1 MAKNSTVFIC
11 SECGCEQSK
20 WLGKCPSCNSWN
32 TFYEEKITKTT
43 NKNNFN
49 ENIIS
54 KPINL
59 QDIKIED
66 VPRFN
71 TGFEELNRVLGGG
84 LVQGSLTLV
93 GGDPGVGKSTL
104 VLQLCNK
111 IDVTGKILYVSGEES
126 GTQIKL
132 RADRLHVVKDNIIFL
147 GETNMELIE
156 DTIKDIKPQLV
167 IIDSIQTMYS
177 DDITSVSGSVSQVR
191 ECTSQIMQICK
202 KQNIST
208 ILIGHVTKEGA
219 IAGPRVL
226 EHMVDTVL
234 YLEGERYLIY
244 RILRSV
250 KNRFGA
256 TNEIGIFEMQDNGL
270 SEINN
275 PSTFLLS
282 DRSENLCGTVIVPAL
297 EGTRTILVELQSLV
311 TRTVFGMPRRTT
323 LGIDFNKL
331 NLLMAVIEKHLD
343 ISLGNFDA
351 YTNVVGGIKI
361 YEPAIDL
368 AIAMTVLS
376 SLKNIPI
383 SNDTVVIG
391 EIGLNGEI
399 KSVNLIENR
408 VKESEKMG
416 FKKCIIPKSN
426 KDSIKGKYVIEIIGV
441 SDLKEA
447 IDEVIG

>member
-1 MAKNSTVFIC
+1 MAKNSTVFVC
-11 SECGCEQSK
+11 SECGFEQSK

-32 TFYEEKITKTT
+32 TFYEEKTIKTK
-43 NKNNFN
+43 NKNSSN

-66 VPRFN
+66 IPRFN

-111 IDVTGKILYVSGEES
+111 INVTEKILYVSGEES

-132 RADRLHVVKDNIIFL
+132 RADRFNVVKDNIIFL

-156 DTIKDIKPQLV
+156 DAIKNIKPQLV

-177 DDITSVSGSVSQVR
+177 EDITPVSGSVSQVR
-191 ECTSQIMQICK
+191 ECTSKIMQICK

-234 YLEGERYLIY
+234 YLEGERYLTY

-256 TNEIGIFEMQDNGL
+256 TNEIGIFEMQVNGL
-270 SEINN
+270 SEVNN

-282 DRSENLCGTVIVPAL
+282 DRRENLCGTVIVPAL

-391 EIGLNGEI
+391 EIGLNGEV

-408 VKESEKMG
+408 IKEAEKMG

-426 KDSIKGKYVIEIIGV
+426 KDSIKNKYVIEIIGV

>member
-1 MAKNSTVFIC
+1 MAKNSTVFVC

-20 WLGKCPSCNSWN
+20 WLGRCPSCNSWN

-43 NKNNFN
+43 NKNSFN

-59 QDIKIED
+59 QDIKIGD
-66 VPRFN
+66 IPRFN

-111 IDVTGKILYVSGEES
+111 INVTGKILYVSGEES

-132 RADRLHVVKDNIIFL
+132 RADRLNAVKDNIIFL

-156 DTIKDIKPQLV
+156 DSIKNIKPQLV

-177 DDITSVSGSVSQVR
+177 EDITSVSGSVSQVR

-282 DRSENLCGTVIVPAL
+282 DRRENLCGTVIVPAL

-383 SNDTVVIG
+383 RNDTVVIG

-408 VKESEKMG
+408 IKESEKMG

-426 KDSIKGKYVIEIIGV
+426 KDSLKGRYVIEIIGV